1 MGEEPERGPGRP
13 TRSASPRTIDMKAVD
28 PVTFRMIDA
37 LVSYGRFG
45 DSRPAVALFI
55 IRTWL
60 LENEDRLKEA
70 IAAREAPLGHVYPE
84 GDPE

>member
-1 MGEEPERGPGRP
+1 MEEEPEKGPGRP
-13 TRSASPRTIDMKAVD
+13 NRSASPRTIDMKAVD
-28 PVTFRMIDA
+28 SVTSRMIDA

-60 LENEDRLKEA
+60 FENEDRLKGA
-70 IAAREAPLGHVYPE
+70 IAAREAPLGHIYPE
-84 GDPE
+84 PE

>member
-1 MGEEPERGPGRP
+1 MGEGSEKGPGHP
-13 TRSASPRTIDMKAVD
+13 KRSASPRTIDIKSVD
-28 PVTFRMIDA
+28 PVTSRMIDA

-45 DSRPAVALFI
+45 ETRPAVALFI

-60 LENEDRLKEA
+60 FENEDRLKGA

-84 GDPE
+84 PE